1 MNPKFWMLV
10 FFSCFAT
17 LAVGQITL
25 EQKDIIARNL
35 DPMPGKAIV
44 YVIRHSGY
52 AFLVTMEIGC
62 DSSHIGSV
70 GAEEYV
76 YTVLDPG
83 KHTFISSTENKCELE
98 TMLEA
103 GKIYYI
109 KLQVNFGVF
118 FPVTKLKLLS
128 EERGKKYLNEC
139 KLANDNT
146 YSN

>member
-1 MNPKFWMLV
+1 MLV

-83 KHTFISSTENKCELE
+83 NILLFQQQKINLNWRQCWRLTKFIISN
-98 TMLEA
+98 
-103 GKIYYI
+103 
-109 KLQVNFGVF
+109 
-118 FPVTKLKLLS
+118 
-128 EERGKKYLNEC
+128 C
-139 KLANDNT
+139 K
-146 YSN
+146 